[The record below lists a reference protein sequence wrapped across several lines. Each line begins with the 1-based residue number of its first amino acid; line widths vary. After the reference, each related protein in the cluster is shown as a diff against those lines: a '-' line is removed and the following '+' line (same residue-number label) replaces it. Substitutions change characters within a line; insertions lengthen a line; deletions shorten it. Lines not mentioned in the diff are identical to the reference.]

1 MIVVFF
7 SRRAAQAAKPYLTEQ
22 LFGLHYGA
30 NYLRNFFIEELEKT
44 YKQTIQTFGSD
55 ESMVPKGIY
64 YSLREQMA
72 GIQYRIA
79 TVQFYISRVDD
90 LLQVTR
96 EQTAKFQRQQKQQ
109 REHSQEQEQN
119 QWSSQN
125 IAKLLNLQPEDKE
138 QLEGFLS
145 IELGNYQKMFAFDN
159 RTVQDFSEVVREWEE
174 KLKTEKEVSY
184 FKLTTREI
192 ALSFP
197 TETGVPFL
205 FTYDVPTFMKA
216 QGKVSAKVQP
226 QLSQDGEIQTPEQIE
241 LNADM
246 GITVS
251 SKVQSRL
258 SVTAPFNHK
267 QYFAGFDKHLQVNVP
282 ARVQV
287 QVDVKKMNAE
297 IEIEL
302 KPTKEHTLLHY
313 LTRPYTSKVDV
324 TNFEPMTAQGETK
337 LIKQDDLQAFES
349 TVGKKPTGFAFRVE
363 LVHSRQFLDAL
374 RLGRILNQQ
383 QNIFDS
389 LRSIWDDNS
398 IQYGKFNVAYRPQES
413 SARKVILRLS
423 YDQQYKSQP
432 ESGSSSEWIL
442 NENAEP
448 SQRQQELMKKI
459 AADIKNV
466 QVVSLDSSLEFEGD
480 QKVKYILTGAV
491 AKSNVDP
498 KSRVMISYKR
508 SSNGTP
514 KPHEVH
520 VVAKSFIPNTNALD
534 FEYTLQ
540 NEPMAETEIKI
551 KFGNSHEALS
561 KIDAQL
567 KYRRSAERKQYLKEL
582 PMHKQCKEEARAG
595 NKQLPAC
602 LNMTMI
608 ANLLDSVDL
617 KAHHENLKPELLET
631 LQRYFKTLQVLAQ
644 PGLKIINKDTS
655 LAENE
660 IKMQARFH
668 PDLQAVNI
676 TVKSQKQESRFNNI
690 EVDEISQQI
699 FVVHPVFHA
708 YQRLSRHILAP
719 MDNYR
724 GK

>member
-1 MIVVFF
+1 
-7 SRRAAQAAKPYLTEQ
+7 
-22 LFGLHYGA
+22 
-30 NYLRNFFIEELEKT
+30 
-44 YKQTIQTFGSD
+44 
-55 ESMVPKGIY
+55 
-64 YSLREQMA
+64 MA
-72 GIQYRIA
+72 
-79 TVQFYISRVDD
+79 
-90 LLQVTR
+90 
-96 EQTAKFQRQQKQQ
+96 
-109 REHSQEQEQN
+109 
-119 QWSSQN
+119 
-125 IAKLLNLQPEDKE
+125 P
-138 QLEGFLS
+138 
-145 IELGNYQKMFAFDN
+145 
-159 RTVQDFSEVVREWEE
+159 
-174 KLKTEKEVSY
+174 
-184 FKLTTREI
+184 
-192 ALSFP
+192 
-197 TETGVPFL
+197 
-205 FTYDVPTFMKA
+205 
-216 QGKVSAKVQP
+216 
-226 QLSQDGEIQTPEQIE
+226 
-241 LNADM
+241 
-246 GITVS
+246 
-251 SKVQSRL
+251 
-258 SVTAPFNHK
+258 
-267 QYFAGFDKHLQVNVP
+267 
-282 ARVQV
+282 
-287 QVDVKKMNAE
+287 
-297 IEIEL
+297 
-302 KPTKEHTLLHY
+302 
-313 LTRPYTSKVDV
+313 
-324 TNFEPMTAQGETK
+324 
-337 LIKQDDLQAFES
+337 
-349 TVGKKPTGFAFRVE
+349 
-363 LVHSRQFLDAL
+363 
-374 RLGRILNQQ
+374 
-383 QNIFDS
+383 
-389 LRSIWDDNS
+389 
-398 IQYGKFNVAYRPQES
+398 
-413 SARKVILRLS
+413 
-423 YDQQYKSQP
+423 
-432 ESGSSSEWIL
+432 
-442 NENAEP
+442 
-448 SQRQQELMKKI
+448 
-459 AADIKNV
+459 
-466 QVVSLDSSLEFEGD
+466 
-480 QKVKYILTGAV
+480 
-491 AKSNVDP
+491 
-498 KSRVMISYKR
+498 
-508 SSNGTP
+508 P